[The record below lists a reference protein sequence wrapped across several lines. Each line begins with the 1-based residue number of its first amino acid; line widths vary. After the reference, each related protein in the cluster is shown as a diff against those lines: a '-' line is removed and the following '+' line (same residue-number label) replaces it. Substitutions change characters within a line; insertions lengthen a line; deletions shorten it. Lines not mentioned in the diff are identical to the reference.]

1 MSYSELVKDVRVASG
16 TVTNDNIGSLNV
28 LRNLIK
34 YRLSQDLRVTTFAIY
49 VMTILNMSFYEE
61 IKIV

>member
-1 MSYSELVKDVRVASG
+1 MSYSEFVKDVRVASG